1 MLTYFFQ
8 PLSGISALTIY
19 LRDAEQ
25 VDHPVWEMK
34 NVHLD
39 FWEIGQVQMDFADSK
54 YQVRMC
60 LK

>member
-1 MLTYFFQ
+1 M
-8 PLSGISALTIY
+8 SALTIY

-39 FWEIGQVQMDFADSK
+39 FWEIGQVQMNFADSK
-54 YQVRMC
+54 YQVRI
-60 LK
+60 